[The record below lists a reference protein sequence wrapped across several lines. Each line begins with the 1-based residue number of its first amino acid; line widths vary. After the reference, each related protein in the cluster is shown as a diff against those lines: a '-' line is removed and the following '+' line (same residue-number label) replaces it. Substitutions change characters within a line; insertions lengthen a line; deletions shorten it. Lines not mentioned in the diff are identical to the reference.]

1 MADVSAASGQTIDEI
16 SIKLSSYLCQTHSL
30 VYCSDLQSTRLEL
43 WPTDETE
50 TEEDILSH

>member
-16 SIKLSSYLCQTHSL
+16 SIKLSGYLCQIHWL
-30 VYCSDLQSTRLEL
+30 VYFLGFERTRLEL
-43 WPTDETE
+43 WPTDEIE

>member
-16 SIKLSSYLCQTHSL
+16 SIKLSGYLCQIHWL

-43 WPTDETE
+43 WPTDENG
-50 TEEDILSH
+50 TEEDILSR